1 MSRPCPCTSKKPY
14 DRCCGPFH
22 AGSALPETAE
32 QLMRSRFSAYA
43 LGKVDY
49 LVGTLSEAKR
59 AGENR
64 EELAQY
70 CKSVSCVGL
79 KIVGKEKGGKSDDAG
94 VVTFHASLQA
104 NGRRTLHIET
114 STFAREGGKWVY
126 VDGVVKG

>member
-22 AGSALPETAE
+22 AGASAPETAE

-49 LVGTLSEAKR
+49 LIATRPEAKR
-59 AGENR
+59 GEEDR
-64 EELAQY
+64 EELARY

-79 KIVGKEKGGKSDDAG
+79 KIVRKEAGGKADEAG

-104 NGRRTLHIET
+104 NGRRSLHIET
-114 STFAREGGKWVY
+114 STFARENGRWVY
-126 VDGVVKG
+126 VDGTVKE

>member
-22 AGSALPETAE
+22 AGTSAPETAE
-32 QLMRSRFSAYA
+32 ALMRSRFSAYA

-49 LVGTLSEAKR
+49 LIATRPEAKR
-59 AGENR
+59 AEENR
-64 EELAQY
+64 DELLQY
-70 CKSVSCVGL
+70 CKSVQCVGL
-79 KIVGKEKGGKSDDAG
+79 RIVAKEKGGPGDTEG

-114 STFAREGGKWVY
+114 STFARENGRWVY
-126 VDGVVKG
+126 VDGVVKS

>member
-22 AGSALPETAE
+22 AGTAKPETAE

-43 LGKVDY
+43 LAKVDY
-49 LVGTLSEAKR
+49 LISTRSEAKR
-59 AGENR
+59 AEENR

-79 KIVGKEKGGKSDDAG
+79 KIVGKERGGQADDTG
-94 VVTFHASLQA
+94 IVTFQASLQA
-104 NGRRTLHIET
+104 NGRRSLHIET
-114 STFAREGGKWVY
+114 SSFAREQGRWVY

>member
-22 AGSALPETAE
+22 GGMAYPDTAE

-49 LVGTLSEAKR
+49 LIATRPEAKR
-59 AGENR
+59 AEENR
-64 EELAQY
+64 EELIQY

-79 KIVGKEKGGKSDDAG
+79 RIVSKELGGKADEAG
-94 VVTFHASLQA
+94 LITFHASLQT
-104 NGRRTLHIET
+104 NGRRNLHIET
-114 STFAREGGKWVY
+114 SSFARENGKWVY

>member
-22 AGSALPETAE
+22 AGTAAPDTAE

-49 LVGTLSEAKR
+49 LISTRSEAKR
-59 AGENR
+59 AEENR
-64 EELAQY
+64 EELATY

-79 KIVGKEKGGKSDDAG
+79 KIVAKELGGKADDTG
-94 VVTFHASLQA
+94 LVTFQASLQA
-104 NGRRTLHIET
+104 NGRRSLHIET
-114 STFAREGGKWVY
+114 STFARENGRWVY
-126 VDGVVKG
+126 VDGVVKA

>member
-1 MSRPCPCTSKKPY
+1 MSRPCPCTSKKTY
-14 DRCCGPFH
+14 DQCCGPFIEG
-22 AGSALPETAE
+22 ARLPATAE

-49 LVGTLSEAKR
+49 LLATRSADKR
-59 AGENR
+59 DSENR

-70 CKSVSCVGL
+70 CKSVQCVGL
-79 KIVGKEKGGKSDDAG
+79 RIVGKEKGGAGDAEG

-104 NGRRTLHIET
+104 NGRRSLHIET
-114 STFAREGGKWVY
+114 STFAREDGRWVY

>member
-22 AGSALPETAE
+22 GGQAAPETAE

-49 LVGTLSEAKR
+49 LIATRPEGKR
-59 AGENR
+59 DEENR
-64 EELAQY
+64 EELVLY

-79 KIVGKEKGGKSDDAG
+79 KIVRREKGGKTDDTG
-94 VVTFHASLQA
+94 VVTFHASLQT
-104 NGRRTLHIET
+104 NGRRSLHIET
-114 STFAREGGKWVY
+114 SSFARESGKWVY

>member
-22 AGSALPETAE
+22 AGAAAPETAE
-32 QLMRSRFSAYA
+32 LLMRSRFSAYA

-49 LVGTLSEAKR
+49 LIATRPEAKR
-59 AGENR
+59 AEENR
-64 EELAQY
+64 DELATY
-70 CKSVSCVGL
+70 CKSVQCVGL
-79 KIVGKEKGGKSDDAG
+79 KIVGKEKGGKDDDTG
-94 VVTFHASLQA
+94 VVTFHASIQA

-114 STFAREGGKWVY
+114 STFARENGKWVY